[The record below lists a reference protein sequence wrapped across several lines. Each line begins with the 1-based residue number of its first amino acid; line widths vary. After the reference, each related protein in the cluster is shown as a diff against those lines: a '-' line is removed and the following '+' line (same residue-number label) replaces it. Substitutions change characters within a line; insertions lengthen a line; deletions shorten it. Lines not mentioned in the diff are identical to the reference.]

1 MPKSKNTILNNQI
14 SLNMKKILLFS
25 LLLCCLANAIHAQT
39 PKDATV
45 AITATATTNPAK
57 IVLTWPNPT
66 ATDLILRRRKKGQ
79 AGGAWT
85 QLLNATASTTGT
97 YEDTNVELGS
107 TYEYSIR
114 KTANSV
120 TARGFAHVAVL
131 APLVDYRGKIIV
143 FIDSAAAEEIGL
155 ELKIFKDAMRGDG
168 WQPVPYK
175 TGVSATVQSVK
186 NQIIADYNAD
196 PTNVKAVLLI
206 GAVPVPYSG
215 NSNWDG
221 HAEHNGAWPADS
233 YYGEI
238 NGNWTDITI
247 NNTTA
252 ARAANKNVPGDGK
265 FDQSVMPSAAEL
277 MVGRIDFSRLNTATF
292 GATPNELLKRYFLK
306 SARWR
311 TKQYTVSNNAIV
323 DDNFGYFG
331 GESFASNGFRNAYP
345 LVGEGNVISGDLLT
359 GTDNAS
365 FLMGYGTG
373 PGSYTS
379 AGGVGTSANFAQDSI
394 NIVFSNIFGSYHGDW
409 DYESDPL
416 MPSVLAT
423 KGGILSCGWAGRPNW
438 FLQGMASGET
448 VGYCVKETQ
457 NAQFNSEY
465 SSNFGTGGTHVSLLG
480 DPTTRAQIVAPV
492 AGLGATSTCST
503 IQLAWGASPDTAI
516 LGYHVYRA
524 LGLDGPYNRLT
535 TNLVTDLKWTDDAPL
550 ADTLFYQVRAVR
562 VDHTPGGGMFY
573 NNSIGL
579 IERIIFV
586 PGIAPTVN
594 AIANGTLTC
603 NNTTVVLTAF
613 AANPTPTQFTF
624 QWAGSSGVILS
635 TESTL
640 SVSQQGV
647 YTVTV
652 TNSAGCTASQTS
664 FVVGNFGTPS
674 ITIVQPLVLNCINL
688 VAELIVP
695 SIPGD
700 ITFTYNGQVYE
711 SGDSLMISIPGSYSL
726 TITYKNTGC
735 TGTLNF
741 VVSQSIDAPSLS
753 ITAPTT
759 VLTCNNPT
767 IILEAITSNPSNTV
781 ITWLTPV
788 VSIGPFLYVND
799 AGTYCAVATNTTN
812 GCTSTSCIT
821 ISSDYNPTVV
831 TANVTD
837 EMPAGASNGAIW
849 VIVSS
854 TGSYT
859 YSFQWNTGDTT
870 SSIMGLT
877 AGIYTLTITNLTN
890 GCTQT
895 STFTVNSPS
904 ATNDMQGLVDLSLRP
919 NPAQDYFIVKANFDR
934 SLTLTSELYNI
945 QGQLIDKKAS
955 QTGQN
960 LVFEYNTTHLPSG
973 IYWVKLMN
981 HEGSIVRKVV
991 VENH

>member
-1 MPKSKNTILNNQI
+1 LNNQI
-14 SLNMKKILLFS
+14 SFNMKKLLLFS

-45 AITATATTNPAK
+45 AITANATTNPAK

-85 QLLNATASTTGT
+85 QLLNQTASTTGT

-114 KTANSV
+114 KTANGV

-131 APLVDYRGKIIV
+131 APLVDYRGKIII

-155 ELKIFKDAMRGDG
+155 ELKVFKDAMRGDG

-221 HAEHNGAWPADS
+221 HPEHNGAWPADS

-238 NGNWTDITI
+238 NGNWTDINV

-252 ARAANKNVPGDGK
+252 ARAANKNIPGDGK
-265 FDQSVMPSAAEL
+265 FDQSIMPSAAEL

-345 LVGEGNVISGDLLT
+345 LVGEGNIISGDLLT

-379 AGGVGTSANFAQDSI
+379 AGGVGASSDFAQDSI

-409 DYESDPL
+409 DYEGNPL

-448 VGYCVKETQ
+448 IGYCVKETQ
-457 NAQFNSEY
+457 NAQFNNEY
-465 SSNFGTGGTHVSLLG
+465 SSNFGTGGAHVSLLG

-492 AGLGATSTCST
+492 AGLSSNNTCSSVE
-503 IQLAWGASPDTAI
+503 LAWGASPDTAI

-535 TNLVTDLKWTDDAPL
+535 TNLVTDLKWTDETPL
-550 ADTLFYQVRAVR
+550 VDTLFYQVRAIR
-562 VDHTPGGGMFY
+562 IDHTPGGGMFY

-586 PGIAPTVN
+586 PGIAPTIN
-594 AIANGTLTC
+594 ILSDGILTC
-603 NNTTVVLTAF
+603 NNTTAVLTAI
-613 AANPTPTQFTF
+613 ATNPTPTQFTF

-635 TESTL
+635 TEAMLT
-640 SVSQQGV
+640 VSQPGV

-652 TNSAGCTASQTS
+652 TNSDGCTSKFSAV
-664 FVVGNFGTPS
+664 VVGDFNVPIVS
-674 ITIVQPLVLNCINL
+674 LPPITLNCISP
-688 VAELIVP
+688 IV
-695 SIPGD
+695 
-700 ITFTYNGQVYE
+700 TFTFPLIPANVCYGYNGQVYE
-711 SGDSLMISIPGSYSL
+711 PGDSLLFFIGGVYTIPV
-726 TITYKNTGC
+726 TYKTTGC
-735 TGTLNF
+735 TSSLNLT
-741 VVSQSIDAPSLS
+741 VLSNTVPPTISIN
-753 ITAPTT
+753 APTT
-759 VLTCNNPT
+759 VLPCNNPT
-767 IILEAITSNPSNTV
+767 IILKAVTNSPNNI
-781 ITWLTPV
+781 ITWTIPQI
-788 VSIGPFLYVND
+788 SNGPFVTVTTP
-799 AGTYCAVATNTTN
+799 GTYCVMATDVTN
-812 GCTSTSCIT
+812 GCTSSTCKDIVLD
-821 ISSDYNPTVV
+821 SDPILT
-831 TANVTD
+831 TANVID
-837 EMPAGASNGAIW
+837 EMPAGASNGAIT
-849 VIVSS
+849 VIVNSI
-854 TGSYT
+854 GA
-859 YSFQWNTGDTT
+859 YSLQWNTGATGA
-870 SSIMGLT
+870 SIFGLT
-877 AGIYTLTITNLTN
+877 AGVYTVTITDLAN
-890 GCTQT
+890 GCTKT

-904 ATNDMQGLVDLSLRP
+904 ATTDLQGLVDLSLRP
-919 NPAQDYFIVKANFDR
+919 NPAQDYFVVKANFDR
-934 SLTLTSELYNI
+934 SLTMTSELYNI
-945 QGQLIDKKAS
+945 QGQFIDKKVS
-955 QTGQN
+955 QTGEN

>member
-1 MPKSKNTILNNQI
+1 
-14 SLNMKKILLFS
+14 MKKLLLFS
-25 LLLCCLANAIHAQT
+25 LLLSCLANAIHAQT

-45 AITATATTNPAK
+45 AITATVTTNPAK
-57 IVLTWPNPT
+57 IVLTWPNPS
-66 ATDLILRRRKKGQ
+66 AADLTLRRRKKGQ
-79 AGGAWT
+79 AGGAWM
-85 QLLNATASTTGT
+85 QLINQNASTTGT

-114 KTANSV
+114 RIANGV
-120 TARGFAHVAVL
+120 TARGFAHVSVL
-131 APLVDYRGKIIV
+131 APLVDYRGKILI

-155 ELKIFKDAMRGDG
+155 ELKVFKDAMRGDG

-215 NSNWDG
+215 NTNWDG

-233 YYGEI
+233 YYGDI

-252 ARAANKNVPGDGK
+252 ARAANKNIPGDGK

-311 TKQYTVSNNAIV
+311 TKQYTVSNKAIV

-345 LVGEGNVISGDLLT
+345 LVGEGNVITGDLRAD
-359 GTDNAS
+359 TDNAS

-379 AGGVGTSANFAQDSI
+379 ASGVGSSSNFAQDSI

-448 VGYCVKETQ
+448 IGYCVQETQ
-457 NAQFNSEY
+457 NAQFNNEY
-465 SSNFGTGGTHVSLLG
+465 GSNFGTSGAHVSLLG

-492 AGLGATSTCST
+492 ASLSSTRTCSSV
-503 IQLAWGASPDTAI
+503 QLTWGASPDTAI
-516 LGYHVYRA
+516 LGYHVYRG
-524 LGLDGPYNRLT
+524 LGFDGPYNRLT
-535 TNLVTDLKWTDDAPL
+535 TNLVTDLNWTDEAPL
-550 ADTLFYQVRAVR
+550 ADTLFYQVRAIR
-562 VDHTPGGGMFY
+562 IDHTPGGGMFY

-586 PGIAPTVN
+586 PGIAPTIN
-594 AIANGTLTC
+594 ILSDGILTC
-603 NNTTVVLTAF
+603 NNTTAVLTAI
-613 AANPTPTQFTF
+613 ATNPTPTQFSY

-635 TESTL
+635 TEASLT
-640 SVSQQGV
+640 VSQPGV

-652 TNSAGCTASQTS
+652 TNSDGCTSQSSTVVAGDFNVPIIS
-664 FVVGNFGTPS
+664 FPP
-674 ITIVQPLVLNCINL
+674 ITLNCINP
-688 VAELIVP
+688 VGTFTFPLIPANV
-695 SIPGD
+695 
-700 ITFTYNGQVYE
+700 FYTYNGQVYQP
-711 SGDSLMISIPGSYSL
+711 GDPFLISNPGVYNIL
-726 TITYKNTGC
+726 VTNKDTGC
-735 TGTLNF
+735 TGTVNLSF
-741 VVSQSIDAPSLS
+741 VQDLDAPTVS
-753 ITAPTT
+753 INAPTT
-759 VLTCNNPT
+759 VLPCNNPT
-767 IILEAITSNPSNTV
+767 IILEAVTNSPNNI
-781 ITWLTPV
+781 ITWIAPAI
-788 VSIGPFLYVND
+788 SGGPFVTVTTP
-799 AGTYCAVATNTTN
+799 GTYCVMVTNVTN
-812 GCTSTSCIT
+812 GCTSSTCKDIVLDSDP
-821 ISSDYNPTVV
+821 ISA
-831 TANVTD
+831 TANVIN
-837 EMPAGASNGAIW
+837 EMPAGASNGAIT
-849 VIVSS
+849 VIVNSI
-854 TGSYT
+854 GA
-859 YSFQWNTGDTT
+859 YSFLWNTGAT
-870 SSIMGLT
+870 SGSIFGLT
-877 AGIYTLTITNLTN
+877 AGIYTVTITDLAN

-895 STFTVNSPS
+895 STFTVSSPS
-904 ATNDMQGLVDLSLRP
+904 ATNDIQGLVELSVRP
-919 NPAQDYFIVKANFDR
+919 NPAQDYFIVNANFDR
-934 SLTLTSELYNI
+934 SLTMTSELYNI
-945 QGQLIDKKAS
+945 QGQLIDKKSS

-960 LVFEYNTTHLPSG
+960 LIFEYQTAQLPTG
-973 IYWVKLMN
+973 IYVIKLMN
-981 HEGSIVRKVV
+981 SEGSIVRKVV

>member
-1 MPKSKNTILNNQI
+1 
-14 SLNMKKILLFS
+14 MKKLLLFS
-25 LLLCCLANAIHAQT
+25 LLMSCLANAIHAQI

-45 AITATATTNPAK
+45 AITANATTNPAK

-66 ATDLILRRRKKGQ
+66 ATDLSLRRRKKGES
-79 AGGAWT
+79 GGVWT
-85 QLLNATASTTGT
+85 QLINQTASTTGT

-114 KTANSV
+114 KIANGV

-131 APLVDYRGKIIV
+131 APVVDYRGKILV

-168 WQPVPYK
+168 WQPVPHK

-206 GAVPVPYSG
+206 GPVPVPYSG
-215 NSNWDG
+215 NTNWDG

-233 YYGEI
+233 YYGDI
-238 NGNWTDITI
+238 NGNWTDMTI

-252 ARAANKNVPGDGK
+252 ARNANKNIPGDGK

-311 TKQYTVSNNAIV
+311 TKQYTVGNKAIV

-379 AGGVGTSANFAQDSI
+379 AGGVGSSSDFAQDSI

-409 DYESDPL
+409 DYESNPL

-448 VGYCVKETQ
+448 IGYCVKETQ
-457 NAQFNSEY
+457 NAQFNGEY
-465 SSNFGTGGTHVSLLG
+465 GSNFGTSGAHVSLLG

-492 AGLGATSTCST
+492 AGLSSTRTCSSV
-503 IQLAWGASPDTAI
+503 QLTWGASPDTAI
-516 LGYHVYRA
+516 LGYHVYRG
-524 LGLDGPYNRLT
+524 LGFDGPYNRLT
-535 TNLVTDLKWTDDAPL
+535 TNLVTDLNWADATPL
-550 ADTLFYQVRAVR
+550 ADTLYYQVRAIR
-562 VDHTPGGGMFY
+562 IDHTPGGGMFY
-573 NNSIGL
+573 NNSVGL

-586 PGIAPTVN
+586 PGIAPSVN
-594 AIANGTLTC
+594 ILSDGVLTC
-603 NNTTVVLTAF
+603 NDSTVVLTAF
-613 AANPTPTQFTF
+613 AANPTPTQFSYK
-624 QWAGSSGVILS
+624 WAGSSGLILS
-635 TESTL
+635 TGAMLT
-640 SVSQQGV
+640 VSQPGV

-652 TNSAGCTASQTS
+652 TNSDGCTSKSSAV
-664 FVVGNFGTPS
+664 VVGDFNVPIIAWPPF
-674 ITIVQPLVLNCINL
+674 ILNCINP
-688 VAELIVP
+688 IVT
-695 SIPGD
+695 
-700 ITFTYNGQVYE
+700 ITFPLIPTNVFYTYNGQVYQP
-711 SGDSLMISIPGSYSL
+711 GDPFLISNPGVYNIL
-726 TITYKNTGC
+726 VTNKDTGC
-735 TGTLNF
+735 TGTFNLSFVIDLN
-741 VVSQSIDAPSLS
+741 SPTISIN
-753 ITAPTT
+753 APTT
-759 VLTCNNPT
+759 VLPCNNPT
-767 IILEAITSNPSNTV
+767 IILEAVTNNPNNV
-781 ITWLTPV
+781 ITWTTPAI
-788 VSIGPFLYVND
+788 SGGPFVTVT
-799 AGTYCAVATNTTN
+799 APGTYCVMATDVTN
-812 GCTSTSCIT
+812 GCTSTDCLVIALDSDPVDGTAT
-821 ISSDYNPTVV
+821 IVNESVLGLSDGSIVFQP
-831 TANVTD
+831 
-837 EMPAGASNGAIW
+837 NG
-849 VIVSS
+849 V
-854 TGSYT
+854 GPFGY
-859 YSFQWNTGDTT
+859 QWNTGATT
-870 SSIMGLT
+870 LSIMGLT
-877 AGIYTLTITNLTN
+877 AGNYTVTVTNLSN

-895 STFTVNSPS
+895 FIFTVDLMSNSS
-904 ATNDMQGLVDLSLRP
+904 EIKGLIGLSVRP
-919 NPAQDYFIVKANFDR
+919 NPAHDYFILSANFDR
-934 SLTLTSELYNI
+934 SLTVTSELYNI
-945 QGQLIDKKAS
+945 QGQLIDKKSS

-960 LVFEYNTTHLPSG
+960 LVFEYQTTQLSAG
-973 IYWVKLMN
+973 IYFIKLMN
-981 HEGSIVRKVV
+981 NEGSIVRKVV
-991 VENH
+991 VENR